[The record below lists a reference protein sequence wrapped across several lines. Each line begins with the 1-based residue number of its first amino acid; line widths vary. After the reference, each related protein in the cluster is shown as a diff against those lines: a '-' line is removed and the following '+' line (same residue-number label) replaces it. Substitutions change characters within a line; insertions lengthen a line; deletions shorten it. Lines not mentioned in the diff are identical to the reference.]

1 MDLYGAFE
9 TIKFSFQKFMN
20 LNQTKNIMHQIK
32 LLAITLLLGI
42 TFPGCNINPSKKAQ
56 TQIFSEGGSGAP
68 TTLANSLTRSYDYHE
83 VSQDAMLKRMRNQ

>member
-20 LNQTKNIMHQIK
+20 LTQSKNIMHQIK

-42 TFPGCNINPSKKAQ
+42 TLPGCNINPSKKAQ

-68 TTLANSLTRSYDYHE
+68 TTSVNSLTRSYDYHE
-83 VSQDAMLKRMRNQ
+83 VSQDAMLKRMRKQ